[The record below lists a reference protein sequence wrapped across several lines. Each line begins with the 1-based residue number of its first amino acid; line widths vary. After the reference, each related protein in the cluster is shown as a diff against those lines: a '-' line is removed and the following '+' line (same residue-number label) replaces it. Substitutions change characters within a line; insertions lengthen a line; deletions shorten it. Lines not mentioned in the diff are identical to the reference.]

1 MSSSTPV
8 KSRDLLGRV
17 LDIEGESEGSRV
29 AASYYDYE
37 TETAWSF
44 RGDSWFHAASTMK
57 VAVLLGL
64 FAAAGRGRFG
74 LSSNL
79 HVRNRFFSVVDGKPF
94 CLEYERDSGSA
105 VYASLGKTMKLSEL
119 ARHMIVTSNN
129 LATNLLLDLVGVEQ
143 VRATLADL
151 GVEGVDVRRGVED
164 SKAFDAG
171 VNNTVTA
178 NGLLSM
184 FRVLQEGRGFPAED
198 AQRMLEILFQQEYN
212 SGIPAGL
219 PEGARAEARVAH
231 KTGNIS
237 TVSHDAGLVF
247 LKNRKPY
254 ALSVLTSWEP
264 GASGHPET
272 IARVSRA
279 VYEHLMEAQESFR

>member
-1 MSSSTPV
+1 MSSSASEKV
-8 KSRDLLGRV
+8 CGLLGSVRN
-17 LDIEGESEGSRV
+17 IERESGGRI

-37 TETAWSF
+37 TEMSWSF
-44 RGDSWFHAASTMK
+44 RGDAWFHAASTMK
-57 VAVLLGL
+57 VAVLFGL
-64 FAAAGRGRFG
+64 FAAVAKGRFG

-94 CLEYERDSGSA
+94 SLEYGRDSGSP
-105 VYASLGKTMKLSEL
+105 VYAALGKTMKLEEL

-129 LATNLLLDLVGVEQ
+129 LATNLLLDLIGVEEIS
-143 VRATLADL
+143 ATLAEL
-151 GVEGVDVRRGVED
+151 GIKGVDVRRGVED
-164 SKAFDAG
+164 EKAYAAG

-198 AQRMLEILFQQEYN
+198 AHRMFEILFKQEYN

-219 PEGARAEARVAH
+219 PEEARADARIAH

-264 GASGHPET
+264 GAAGHPES
-272 IARVSRA
+272 IAKVSRA
-279 VYEHLMEAQESFR
+279 VYEHLVEA

>member
-1 MSSSTPV
+1 MSPSTAV

-17 LDIEGESEGSRV
+17 LEIEGESGGSRV

-37 TETAWSF
+37 TETAWSL

-64 FAAAGRGRFG
+64 FAAAGRGRFS
-74 LSSNL
+74 LAANL

-105 VYASLGKTMKLSEL
+105 VYASLGKTMKLVEL
-119 ARHMIVTSNN
+119 ARHMIVMSNN

-151 GVEGVDVRRGVED
+151 GVEGVEVRRGVED
-164 SKAFDAG
+164 AKAFDAG

-178 NGLLSM
+178 NGLLSL
-184 FRVLQEGRGFPAED
+184 FRVLQEGRGVPAED
-198 AQRMLEILFQQEYN
+198 AQRMQI
-212 SGIPAGL
+212 G
-219 PEGARAEARVAH
+219 R
-231 KTGNIS
+231 
-237 TVSHDAGLVF
+237 
-247 LKNRKPY
+247 
-254 ALSVLTSWEP
+254 
-264 GASGHPET
+264 
-272 IARVSRA
+272 
-279 VYEHLMEAQESFR
+279 

>member
-1 MSSSTPV
+1 MNSSTSG
-8 KSRDLLGRV
+8 KNSTLLGKV
-17 LDIEGESEGSRV
+17 LGIESDSRGSRV

-37 TETAWSF
+37 SETSWSF

-64 FAAAGRGRFG
+64 FSAAGKGRFG
-74 LSSNL
+74 LSANL

-94 CLEYERDSGSA
+94 CLEHERDSGSA
-105 VYASLGKTMKLSEL
+105 VYAALGKTMKLGEL

-129 LATNLLLDLVGVEQ
+129 LATNLLLDLIGVEQ
-143 VRATLADL
+143 VRATLAGL
-151 GVEGVDVRRGVED
+151 GVKGVEVRRGVED
-164 SKAFDAG
+164 AKAYDAG
-171 VNNTVTA
+171 VNNMVTA
-178 NGLLSM
+178 NGLLSL
-184 FRVLQEGRGFPAED
+184 FRVLQEGEGFAAED

-219 PEGARAEARVAH
+219 PEAARAGARIAH

-247 LKNRKPY
+247 LKNRRPY
-254 ALSVLTSWEP
+254 AVSVLTSWEP
-264 GASGHPET
+264 GASGDPDT
-272 IARVSRA
+272 IAKVSRA
-279 VYEHLMEAQESFR
+279 VYEHLVEA